1 MGQAP
6 DGRSQGTVAPARPDS
21 AARTAR
27 DISWRQPGNHRMK
40 NGLASK
46 SLGRTLPLRFSEDE
60 VAFITESRL
69 ARVATAS
76 REGQPHVVPVV
87 YEFDGTAFYFTGWNL
102 EKSLKFKNLVEN
114 KKVAMVIDEVLT
126 VSPWRPRGVE
136 VRGFADLG
144 SEGGRAYVKVTPEV
158 KRSWGFR

>member
-1 MGQAP
+1 MKSKGLVSK
-6 DGRSQGTVAPARPDS
+6 RVLE
-21 AARTAR
+21 R
-27 DISWRQPGNHRMK
+27 D
-40 NGLASK
+40 AV
-46 SLGRTLPLRFSEDE
+46 TFTEDE
-60 VAFITESRL
+60 LIFLTQSRL

-114 KKVAMVIDEVLT
+114 KMVALVVDDLVT
-126 VSPWRPRGVE
+126 VSPWRPRGLE
-136 VRGFADLG
+136 VRGVAELG
-144 SEGGRAYVKVTPEV
+144 SEGGRAYVKVTPSV